1 MLVKVCLD
9 YWNSKFLLRT
19 SDCNFLNEVKASTIK
34 LELLLKLFLFAS
46 ILMHLK
52 CYYVTA
58 RVVCYKIIF
67 GGLDIFYIMILKG
80 VYKSIYDWHF

>member
-19 SDCNFLNEVKASTIK
+19 SDRNFLNEVKSCTIN
-34 LELLLKLFLFAS
+34 LELLLKLFLFVS
-46 ILMHLK
+46 IPMHLK
-52 CYYVTA
+52 YYYVNA

-67 GGLDIFYIMILKG
+67 GGSDIFLHN
-80 VYKSIYDWHF
+80 DT